1 MEQVERAG
9 QLHLRVVSR
18 ASVFKLRVKSWAGS
32 LKLFIYDYVLRTE
45 RVSVVIIIYC
55 SSW

>member
-1 MEQVERAG
+1 MEQVERAE

-32 LKLFIYDYVLRTE
+32 LKLFIYDYVLRNE
-45 RVSVVIIIYC
+45 RVSVVIIIYY